1 MFNLL
6 LVVSEIVISEFVV
19 SLFGY
24 EVRESDLEFGVWTFG
39 AFLVNCNGLHC
50 CLLVLSLLTLV

>member
-6 LVVSEIVISEFVV
+6 LVISEIVISEFVV

-24 EVRESDLEFGVWTFG
+24 EVRESDLEFGVWTLDFG
-39 AFLVNCNGLHC
+39 
-50 CLLVLSLLTLV
+50 LLVCFL